1 VTDHDIPPSGTSGDP
16 LPADVLVSRP
26 DIARLAGVK
35 RPAVTNWQRRHADF
49 PAPVEGGD
57 LDRFRA
63 DQVLDWLSGR
73 TIPAGALE
81 PGELTGTTYGDRFR
95 AGLSGQRSGS
105 LLSAVEQLAARDA
118 ERLRGRLRM
127 SEYLY
132 VLLSLV
138 FVQIREPDRWS
149 RFVKDPATALRDLD
163 APGQEYGE
171 VPLPEVVRLLDSNP
185 PGSPDESRQA
195 FDRLLEFLGNTDA
208 TAAEEFYTPRSVSR
222 VMARVLAAQ
231 GSAKRLH
238 DPFVRT
244 GELLSA
250 YLDAVAEQGGG
261 VPESVTGRADSE
273 WGLQLAQMNIEL
285 HGARRP
291 DVLPGSRYPARNDD
305 FGGLTDPFDAVITN
319 PPFGSVRQSPYYE
332 PRYWRYGES
341 RSGEFDWLQYV
352 VSRLAPEG
360 RAAVL
365 MPAGAASRGSA
376 ERQTRA
382 SMIEDGVVECV
393 MSLPARLF
401 ELTAVQT
408 HIWFLRAPRGRPEQV
423 LFVDGSDLGSMATR
437 TRRALADEDVDR
449 LVRAYT
455 SWRESGHGVQPG
467 LSRAVGFAEIAAQEH
482 RLEPALY
489 VREDLPSPGAVDA
502 VAAARNRLAEL
513 SEELERLHEQAKTI
527 DRLADV
533 RLRRYGL

>member
-1 VTDHDIPPSGTSGDP
+1 MLLSDFGEVR
-16 LPADVLVSRP
+16 VSRS

-35 RPAVTNWQRRHADF
+35 RPAVTNWERRHTDF
-49 PAPVEGGD
+49 PAPIGGGG

-63 DQVLDWLSGR
+63 DQVLEWLSGR
-73 TIPAGALE
+73 TIPSSALE

-95 AGLSGQRSGS
+95 AGLSGHRSGS

-149 RFVKDPATALRDLD
+149 RFVKDPTTALRDLD
-163 APGQEYGE
+163 GPGQEYGE
-171 VPLPEVVRLLDSNP
+171 VPLPEVVRILDSNP
-185 PGSPDESRQA
+185 PASPDESRQA
-195 FDRLLEFLGNTDA
+195 FDRLLELLRNTDA
-208 TAAEEFYTPRSVSR
+208 RAAEEFYTPRSVSR
-222 VMARVLAAQ
+222 VMARALATQ

-261 VPESVTGRADSE
+261 GPESVTGRAESE
-273 WGLQLAQMNIEL
+273 WAMQLAQMNLEL
-285 HGARRP
+285 HGARNP
-291 DVLPGSRYPARNDD
+291 YVLPGSRYPARNDD
-305 FGGLTDPFDAVITN
+305 FGDLPGPFDAVITN
-319 PPFGSVRQSPYYE
+319 PPFGSVGHSPYYK

-352 VSRLAPEG
+352 VSCLAPEG

-365 MPAGAASRGSA
+365 MPAGAAFRGSA

-401 ELTAVQT
+401 ELTAIQT

-437 TRRALADEDVDR
+437 TRHALSDKDVDR

-455 SWRESGHGVQPG
+455 SWRESGHGERPG
-467 LSRAVGFAEIAAQEH
+467 LSRVVRFAEIEAHGH
-482 RLEPALY
+482 RLEPTLY
-489 VREDLPSPGAVDA
+489 VREHLPSAGAFDDM
-502 VAAARNRLAEL
+502 AAARNRLAEL

-527 DRLADV
+527 DRLTEV

>member
-1 VTDHDIPPSGTSGDP
+1 MSDFSEVR
-16 LPADVLVSRP
+16 VSRP

-63 DQVLDWLSGR
+63 DQVLDWLSRR

-95 AGLSGQRSGS
+95 AGLSGHRSGS
-105 LLSAVEQLAARDA
+105 LLAAVEQLAGPDA

-127 SEYLY
+127 SEYQY

-138 FVQIREPDRWS
+138 FVQIREPDRWT

-163 APGQEYGE
+163 GPGQEYGE
-171 VPLPEVVRLLDSNP
+171 VPLPEVVRILESNP

-195 FDRLLEFLGNTDA
+195 FDRLLEFLGNRA
-208 TAAEEFYTPRSVSR
+208 PAAEEFYTPRSVSR

-238 DPFVRT
+238 DPFCRS

-250 YLDAVAEQGGG
+250 YLDTVAEQGGG
-261 VPESVTGRADSE
+261 VPESVTGCADNE
-273 WGLQLAQMNIEL
+273 WSTQLAQMNIEL

-291 DVLPGSRYPARNDD
+291 DVLPGSMSPDDD
-305 FGGLTDPFDAVITN
+305 FGDLLPGPFDAVITN
-319 PPFGSVRQSPYYE
+319 PPFGSVGQSPYYMPK

-341 RSGEFDWLQYV
+341 RSLEFDWLQYV
-352 VSRLAPEG
+352 VSRLATEG

-365 MPAGAASRGSA
+365 MPAGAASRSSA

-382 SMIEDGVVECV
+382 AMIEDGVVECV
-393 MSLPARLF
+393 MSLPAQLF
-401 ELTAVQT
+401 ELTQIQT

-423 LFVDGSDLGSMATR
+423 LFVDGSGLGRMATR

-489 VREDLPSPGAVDA
+489 VCEDLPSPGAVDA

-513 SEELERLHEQAKTI
+513 SEELERLHEQAETT
-527 DRLADV
+527 DRLADA